1 LCQFFFFQ
9 GGIGMINTVTLEGL
23 VVSTW
28 TFADDRLYR
37 IASYRDPG
45 LPPKP
50 RNEEQDA
57 ADFMTVRVPKGSLG
71 GPVSLEVEDLVRVHG
86 FVQSRDYEETLADF
100 ARKAKGPELKL
111 LDDYDP
117 RALRRTRVATE
128 IVAQRIVL
136 LEKET
141 ANRN

>member
-1 LCQFFFFQ
+1 
-9 GGIGMINTVTLEGL
+9 MINTVILEGL
-23 VVSTW
+23 VVRAW
-28 TFADDRLYR
+28 TLADDRFYR

-50 RNEEQDA
+50 RNAEQDA

-100 ARKAKGPELKL
+100 AHEAKGPRLKL
-111 LDDYDP
+111 LDDYDAQ
-117 RALRRTRVATE
+117 ALRRSRVATE
-128 IVAQRIVL
+128 IVAQAIVL
-136 LEKET
+136 LEKVS
-141 ANRN
+141 AKRN

>member
-1 LCQFFFFQ
+1 
-9 GGIGMINTVTLEGL
+9 MINTVILEG
-23 VVSTW
+23 VVVRAW
-28 TFADDRLYR
+28 TFAGDRLYR
-37 IASYRDPG
+37 IVSYRDPG

-50 RNEEQDA
+50 RNAEQDA

-86 FVQSRDYEETLADF
+86 FVQSRDYEETLAEF
-100 ARKAKGPELKL
+100 ASRAKGPELKL
-111 LDDYDP
+111 PDDFDR

-128 IVAQRIVL
+128 IVAQQIVL
-136 LEKET
+136 LDKVR